1 MFMTYLADTVPT
13 LTVDAP
19 SGSIAYRRF
28 GPRGATPLVL
38 FQRFRGTMDHWDPAF
53 LEVLATEHDVIVF
66 DNAGVGRSGGV
77 SSDSFAGM
85 AKTAAEFLRQLGID
99 QVDAL
104 GWSIGGFV
112 AQMLA
117 LDHPGLVRRLL
128 VLGSGPGGQNGSPGP
143 EPRSVEV
150 MVKPENDDEDF
161 LYLFFGLHE
170 DGRRRGLESLRRLDV
185 RLSDG
190 SPQVAPEAVHAQLQ
204 AIGGWGQDDAS
215 AWERLGELDIPV
227 LVANGAH
234 DVMVHAEHSFRM
246 AQRLR
251 SATTIIY
258 SDAGHG
264 FLFQHPERFG
274 ATVLRFLA

>member
-1 MFMTYLADTVPT
+1 MTYIADSVPT
-13 LTVDAP
+13 FTVDTP
-19 SGSIAYRRF
+19 SGPIAYRRF
-28 GPRGATPLVL
+28 GPRGATPVVL

-53 LEVLATEHDVIVF
+53 LEVLAAERDVIVF
-66 DNAGVGRSGGV
+66 DNAGIGRSGGV
-77 SSDSFAGM
+77 SPDSFAGM
-85 AKTAAEFLRQLGID
+85 AEIAVEFLRRLGID
-99 QVDAL
+99 QIDAL

-117 LDHPGLVRRLL
+117 LDHPGFVRRLL

-150 MVKPENDDEDF
+150 MVKPQNDDEDF

-170 DGRRRGLESLRRLDV
+170 DGRRRGLESLRRLDA
-185 RLSDG
+185 RLSAEP
-190 SPQVAPEAVHAQLQ
+190 PQVASEAMQAQLQ
-204 AIGGWGQDDAS
+204 AIGRWGQDDAA
-215 AWERLGELDIPV
+215 AWDRLGELDIPV

-246 AQRLR
+246 SQRLR
-251 SATTIIY
+251 NATTVIY

-264 FLFQHPERFG
+264 FLFQHAEEFG

>member
-1 MFMTYLADTVPT
+1 MTYVADTVPT

-19 SGSIAYRRF
+19 SGLIAYRRF
-28 GPRGATPLVL
+28 GPRGKTPLVL

-53 LEVLATEHDVIVF
+53 LEVLAGEHDVIVF
-66 DNAGVGRSGGV
+66 DNAGIGRSGGV
-77 SSDSFAGM
+77 SPDSFTGM
-85 AKTAAEFLRQLGID
+85 ARTAVEFLRQLGTD
-99 QVDAL
+99 QIDAL

-117 LDHPGLVRRLL
+117 LDHPGFVRRLL

-170 DGRRRGLESLRRLDV
+170 DGRRRGLESLRRLDL

-190 SPQVAPEAVHAQLQ
+190 SPQVAPEAIHAQLQ
-204 AIGGWGQDDAS
+204 AIGAWGQDDAS

-246 AQRLR
+246 SQRLR
-251 SATTIIY
+251 NATTVIY

-274 ATVLRFLA
+274 AAVLRFLA

>member
-1 MFMTYLADTVPT
+1 MKHIADTVPT

-19 SGSIAYRRF
+19 SGLIAYRRF
-28 GPRGATPLVL
+28 GPRGTTPLVL
-38 FQRFRGTMDHWDPAF
+38 FQRFRGTMDHWDPA
-53 LEVLATEHDVIVF
+53 LLDVLANGHDVIVF
-66 DNAGVGRSGGV
+66 DNAGIGRSGGV
-77 SSDSFAGM
+77 SPDSFAGM
-85 AKTAAEFLRQLGID
+85 ATTAVEFLRELGID
-99 QVDAL
+99 QIDAL

-117 LDHPGLVRRLL
+117 LDNPGFVRRLL

-161 LYLFFGLHE
+161 LYLFFGRHE

-190 SPQVAPEAVHAQLQ
+190 SPQVAPEAIHAQLQ
-204 AIGGWGQDDAS
+204 AIGRWGQDDAS

-246 AQRLR
+246 SQRLR
-251 SATTIIY
+251 NATTVIY